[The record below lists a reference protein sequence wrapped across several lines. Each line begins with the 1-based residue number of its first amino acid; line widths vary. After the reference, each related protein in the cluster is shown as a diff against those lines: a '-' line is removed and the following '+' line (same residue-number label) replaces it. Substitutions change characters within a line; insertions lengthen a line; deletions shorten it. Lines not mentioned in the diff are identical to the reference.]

1 MTRVRSPC
9 SFSSC
14 LLRWQ
19 GPEFLCSREIEL
31 PSQQFLEPDIL
42 REVKCTAIVGFLGS
56 DTIVGVGEI
65 VDCKRFGSLGK
76 LLRVT
81 GYVRRFV
88 SNLKTKLN
96 GQGKS
101 RKVEISVEDIN
112 ESKYLW
118 VKYEQSLYKN
128 DSKFEK
134 IKNSLNL
141 FVDEDFLF
149 RSKTRF
155 SDLKNLQHERRHPII
170 LRNNFHFTDLVIF
183 DAHQKF
189 NYNGVGFTLN
199 YIRATYWIV
208 KGIKTVKAVLK
219 KCVICKMVQVK
230 TLIPRKE
237 PSLLSFRVSYNY
249 PFENIGIDYAGPI
262 YYKLKSD
269 FSHNAKVFFLLI
281 ICSSTRAI
289 HLEVTCDVNAT
300 SLVLALRRFI

>member
-1 MTRVRSPC
+1 M
-9 SFSSC
+9 
-14 LLRWQ
+14 
-19 GPEFLCSREIEL
+19 
-31 PSQQFLEPDIL
+31 
-42 REVKCTAIVGFLGS
+42 
-56 DTIVGVGEI
+56 
-65 VDCKRFGSLGK
+65 
-76 LLRVT
+76 
-81 GYVRRFV
+81 
-88 SNLKTKLN
+88 
-96 GQGKS
+96 
-101 RKVEISVEDIN
+101 
-112 ESKYLW
+112 
-118 VKYEQSLYKN
+118 
-128 DSKFEK
+128 
-134 IKNSLNL
+134 NL